1 MSTDT
6 KPSADALLGKLRE
19 QERERRAEEKTASS
33 RPAVGD
39 GLRPRLLVAGAATLV
54 TLVLA
59 LLLPDLAAA
68 PWLQLALA
76 TGVASWCAW
85 PLHRAAATAAA
96 RRRPSRDVPPSLGIL
111 VAWGWGLG
119 EVLTGDLGLHL
130 VATAAVVT
138 FLLWGR
144 LLEARADHATR
155 ESLRP
160 LLARGAGDVAVLRID
175 PRTRITGEIRIA
187 TDQLV
192 VGDQFVVRT
201 GEMVVADGGVVDGA
215 GIVDPGLVT
224 GGVPPVEVSVGD
236 QVSGGA
242 VSTAG
247 RLVIEARTVGSGTLL
262 ARIQRLARSVDSGTI
277 LSTRADRAVDR
288 AAALLVPVVLV
299 IALAALV
306 GWLVTDSDRPLALAV
321 AVLVGASPGA
331 LALAIPSALRVATG
345 RSAELGILVKG
356 TEPLEQSRHVD
367 TIVLEQTGTVTTG
380 DLRLRSIA
388 VRGRLSKAAALKAA
402 AAVEQGSTHP
412 IARAIIAGAAL
423 ARIELPRITDFAT
436 NPGEGSTARIKD
448 TEVTVGRAALFDHV
462 DPSLL
467 NHARTH
473 GGRTVFVG
481 WNGTAHAALTVEDA
495 VRETSAAGIRRLT
508 GMGLTAYLLSSDG
521 EPSARSIAAQVGIDP
536 GNVRADVRPGREEG
550 VVSEL
555 QRRGRHVAFVGA
567 GPAAAA
573 LEQADL
579 GIALGS
585 GSDVLTDPA
594 DIIVLRPDLDAVAD
608 AIELARET
616 RGVVRQNIGWAV
628 GYNAVVLAVAFAVS
642 GVLTPVVTAASG
654 SLASLLVLG
663 NALRLR
669 AYHR

>member
-6 KPSADALLGKLRE
+6 RQSAGALLGKLRA
-19 QERERRAEEKTASS
+19 QESARRAEEESASS
-33 RPAVGD
+33 RPAGGD
-39 GLRPRLLVAGAATLV
+39 GLRPRLFVAGAATLV
-54 TLVLA
+54 TLALA
-59 LLLPDLAAA
+59 LLFPSLTAS

-76 TGVASWCAW
+76 TGVAWWCAW
-85 PLHRAAATAAA
+85 PLHRAAALAIA
-96 RRRPSRDVPPSLGIL
+96 RLRPTRDVPPSLGIL
-111 VAWGWGLG
+111 ISWGWAIG
-119 EVLTGDLGLHL
+119 EVVTGGLGLHL
-130 VATAAVVT
+130 VATAAIVT
-138 FLLWGR
+138 FLLGGR
-144 LLEARADHATR
+144 LLEARSDQATR
-155 ESLRP
+155 ESLQP
-160 LLARGAGDVAVLRID
+160 LLTSAADDVAVLRID

-201 GEMVVADGGVVDGA
+201 GEMVVADGGVVDGS
-215 GIVDPGLVT
+215 GIVDPRLVA

-242 VSTAG
+242 INTGG
-247 RLVIEARTVGSGTLL
+247 RLVIEARKVGAGTLL

-288 AAALLVPVVLV
+288 AAALLVPAVLV
-299 IALAALV
+299 IAVAALV
-306 GWLVTDSDRPLALAV
+306 GWLVTDSDRSLAV
-321 AVLVGASPGA
+321 AVAALVGTSPAA
-331 LALAIPSALRVATG
+331 LSLAIPSGLRVATG

-367 TIVLEQTGTVTTG
+367 TVVLEQTGTVTTG

-388 VRGRLSKAAALKAA
+388 VRGLLSKTAALKAA

-412 IARAIIAGAAL
+412 IARAILAGAAL

-481 WNGTAHAALTVEDA
+481 WNGTAQAALTVEDA
-495 VRETSAAGIRRLT
+495 VRETSAAGIQRLK
-508 GMGLTAYLLSSDG
+508 GLGLTAYLLSNDG
-521 EPSARSIAAQVGIDP
+521 EPSARSIAAEVGIDP

-555 QRRGRHVAFVGA
+555 QRRGRKVAFVGG
-567 GPAAAA
+567 GPTAAA

-585 GSDVLTDPA
+585 GSEVLTDPA
-594 DIIVLRPDLDAVAD
+594 DIIVLRPDIDAVAD

-616 RGVVRQNIGWAV
+616 RGVIRRNIGWAV
-628 GYNAVVLAVAFAVS
+628 GYNAVALAVALAVA
-642 GVLTPVVTAASG
+642 GVLTPVVTAAAG
-654 SLASLLVLG
+654 SLAPLLVLG

-669 AYHR
+669 SYHR